1 MGRPLPRVAGA
12 LLVAVT
18 LLLRW
23 PLTPRPTGTDGF
35 HYIALVQALR
45 EAGAMEWLLHPAAW
59 FGLYPGTTPAGHLV
73 LTAAFEEI
81 TGLSFEGSSLLL
93 SLAISLLGVAGMWLL
108 AGELGVSPPARLL
121 VAGVTD
127 YRAHHILPAH
137 RSDPAAAVGVV

>member
-1 MGRPLPRVAGA
+1 MGRPVPRVAGA

-59 FGLYPGTTPAGHLV
+59 FGLYPGTTPVGHLV

-81 TGLSFEGSSLLL
+81 TGLGFEGSSLLL
-93 SLAISLLGVAGMWLL
+93 SLAFGGSSMARVGAAQGLCCRKNLAVEEQVRFAASL
-108 AGELGVSPPARLL
+108 SPCTLYPVLTL
-121 VAGVTD
+121 SLI
-127 YRAHHILPAH
+127 YI
-137 RSDPAAAVGVV
+137 